1 MSAKKLD
8 LHGWRSKYIV
18 YMGSKPHGDF
28 SVYDAHT
35 NMLQEIF
42 DMFIYSFHEIS

>member
-1 MSAKKLD
+1 MAAKKLD
-8 LHGWRSKYIV
+8 LHGCRSKYNV
-18 YMGSKPHGDF
+18 YMGAKPHGDF
-28 SVYDAHT
+28 SVYDPRT